1 MTDVEKMQERI
12 AIDAMISDLPRDDR
26 NLIKKYISEYKKLLR
41 GKDVSLESIAIIVM
55 FYKIILLSEDKKWKK
70 WRKWKNLTY

>member
-12 AIDAMISDLPRDDR
+12 AIDAMISDLPRDNK

-55 FYKIILLSEDKKWKK
+55 FCKIILLSEDKK
-70 WRKWKNLTY
+70 

>member
-12 AIDAMISDLPRDDR
+12 AIDVMISDLSRDNR

-55 FYKIILLSEDKKWKK
+55 FYKIILLSEDKK
-70 WRKWKNLTY
+70 

>member
-55 FYKIILLSEDKKWKK
+55 FYKIILLSEDKK
-70 WRKWKNLTY
+70 